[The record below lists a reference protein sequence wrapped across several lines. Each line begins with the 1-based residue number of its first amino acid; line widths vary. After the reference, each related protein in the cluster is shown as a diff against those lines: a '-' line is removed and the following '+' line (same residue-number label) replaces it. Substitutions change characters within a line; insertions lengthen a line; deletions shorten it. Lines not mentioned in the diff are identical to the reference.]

1 MGAGASTS
9 HFIEEE
15 VKILADFSSEN
26 AWAYDSEKWCVRA
39 PPLSPPPARVRG
51 ERRRGALASR
61 RQRRSATAAA
71 AAAPARAASP
81 SLAQADAA
89 EL

>member
-39 PPLSPPPARVRG
+39 PPLSPPRACAGKRDAAP
-51 ERRRGALASR
+51 SR
-61 RQRRSATAAA
+61 QRSATAAA

>member
-39 PPLSPPPARVRG
+39 PPLFPPARVRG
-51 ERRRGALASR
+51 ETRRGALASR